1 VTVQTAFFVVPILLG
16 AHSSVATK
24 DDPLYFSYRDDGRK
38 ETQELTVRILSKT
51 KASFDLRW
59 TTDTCSSHLTG
70 VGKQEPGDAESDS
83 EGDLAYFVDEFIWAP
98 KGGCWVSVRVEEK
111 TRQRATALV
120 ADCPQACP
128 RTERPLMHRAQPV
141 RRPTGR

>member
-1 VTVQTAFFVVPILLG
+1 MRTVFLVLPLFLG
-16 AHSSVATK
+16 ARGSIAMK
-24 DDPLYFSYRDDGRK
+24 DDPLHFSYRDDGRK
-38 ETQELTVRILSKT
+38 ETQDLTVRFLSKT

-59 TTDTCSSHLTG
+59 TTGTCSSHLTG
-70 VGKQEPGDAESDS
+70 VGRQEPGDAESDS
-83 EGDLAYFVDEFIWAP
+83 EGDLAYFVDEFISAP

-128 RTERPLMHRAQPV
+128 RTERPLMRRAQPT
-141 RRPTGR
+141 RRLTGR